1 MTIFLNKKDYVPLH
15 LHKFRSI
22 YSRNLFMRHIFLTSI
37 FKLKILGSNI
47 NNAEKIVYIFD
58 IVRFWIFYVYF

>member
-15 LHKFRSI
+15 LHKFESI
-22 YSRNLFMRHIFLTSI
+22 YSRNLFMGHIFLTSI

-47 NNAEKIVYIFD
+47 NNAEKIYTIFD
-58 IVRFWIFYVYF
+58 